1 MKGELYNY
9 KDQMMTQADI
19 AKLEGINRS
28 TLADWFKKTHDM
40 VLAVEGAKKSLAQRN
55 ISYYDEVLSLKAISK
70 REEIK
75 FESLKKFYDQTN
87 NIYEA
92 VRLTKEAQLK
102 RNGSILYK
110 GKMMSMSAIALET
123 GLERH
128 ALTRYFEQTGDI
140 YKSIELAKIA
150 KDKQHGTIEY
160 KGKVMSITA
169 IADLEDI
176 KRDTLK
182 EYYELYGNIEKA
194 VFITKESQLKR
205 KQALLRGKKAS
216 YEELARQFDIS
227 VIELDRTINSG
238 ISPEN
243 LKKKSKKGVSS
254 ESQLKYDE
262 ESLYKYCL
270 EHSYNYWVIN
280 YLIKTY
286 GKTPEEAVK
295 AYVENGQQL
304 PIKWIYEK
312 YSLLF
317 KHLTLNFGLDS
328 NRIVKIM
335 KDNNCGIE
343 EAIKKLIFVSNNN
356 DNDFKLAE
364 ISWMEELYDFIKDI
378 STEEYLEVKDTF
390 YITDREE
397 KFIKEKSSLIERIN
411 RQLLLYEFAMIIDKW
426 PIDELLEMMD
436 LYGITD
442 DEKESI
448 ILDLY
453 TPFKNMVT
461 DPTEEHRERSNMI
474 RNIITD
480 LTISAESVISNTGLS
495 EAEKEEIIRKKTL
508 LMKVMPTER
517 KTSGSSLKQ

>member
-9 KDQMMTQADI
+9 KGQMMTQADI
-19 AKLEGINRS
+19 SKLEGINRS
-28 TLADWFKKTHDM
+28 TLADWYKKTHDM

-55 ISYYDEVLSLKAISK
+55 ISYYDEVLSLKAISE

-87 NIYEA
+87 DIYEA

-102 RNGSILYK
+102 RNGSILYN

-123 GLERH
+123 GLERN

-150 KDKQHGTIEY
+150 KDKQHGIIEY

-169 IADLEDI
+169 IANLEGI

-227 VIELDRTINSG
+227 VIELDRMINSG

-270 EHSYNYWVIN
+270 DHSYNYWVIN

-295 AYVENGQQL
+295 AYVANGQQL

-312 YSLLF
+312 YGLLF

-328 NRIVKIM
+328 NRIIKIM

-343 EAIKKLIFVSNNN
+343 EAIKKLIFVSKNN
-356 DNDFKLAE
+356 DNDFKIAE
-364 ISWMEELYDFIKDI
+364 INWMEELYDFIKDI
-378 STEEYLEVKDTF
+378 PTEEYLDVKDTF

-397 KFIKEKSSLIERIN
+397 KFIKGKSSLIERIN
-411 RQLLLYEFAMIIDKW
+411 RQLLLYEFAIIIDEW
-426 PIDELLEMMD
+426 PIEEITEMMD
-436 LYGITD
+436 LYDLTEE
-442 DEKESI
+442 EKVCV

-453 TPFKNMVT
+453 SPFKNMVI
-461 DPTEEHRERSNMI
+461 DPTNDHKNRNEAIRS
-474 RNIITD
+474 IITD
-480 LTISAESVISNTGLS
+480 STITNESIIQNENLS
-495 EAEKEEIIRKKTL
+495 EVDKKEIIKKKMVLAQLIASAKKTN
-508 LMKVMPTER
+508 
-517 KTSGSSLKQ
+517 GSSLK

>member
-9 KDQMMTQADI
+9 NGQMMTQADI
-19 AKLEGINRS
+19 ARLEGISRQ
-28 TLADWFKKTHDM
+28 TLADWYKKTKDM
-40 VLAVEGAKKSLAQRN
+40 TLAVAGAKKSLAQRN
-55 ISYYDEVLSLKAISK
+55 ISYYNEVLSLKAISEK
-70 REEIK
+70 ENIK
-75 FESLKKFYDQTN
+75 FESLKKFYEETN
-87 NIYEA
+87 DIYEA

-102 RNGSILYK
+102 RNGSILYN

-128 ALTRYFEQTGDI
+128 ALTRYYEQTGDI
-140 YKSIELAKIA
+140 YKSIELAKEA
-150 KDKQHGTIEY
+150 KEKQHGSIEY
-160 KGKVMSITA
+160 KGRTMTITA
-169 IADLEDI
+169 IAELEGI
-176 KRDTLK
+176 KRETLK

-205 KQALLRGKKAS
+205 KQALLKGKQAS
-216 YEELARQFDIS
+216 YEELSRQFGIS
-227 VIELDRTINSG
+227 VIELDKMI
-238 ISPEN
+238 
-243 LKKKSKKGVSS
+243 KSGVSVDSISKRQKRGVTS
-254 ESQLKYDE
+254 EAQLKYDE
-262 ESLYKYCL
+262 DSLYKYCL

-286 GKTPEEAVK
+286 GKTPEEAIK
-295 AYVENGQQL
+295 AYIEGGQQL

-317 KHLTLNFGLDS
+317 KHLTLKFGLDS

-343 EAIKKLIFVSNNN
+343 EAIKKLIFVSNNK

-364 ISWMEELYDFIKDI
+364 ISWMEELYEFIKDMPKN
-378 STEEYLEVKDTF
+378 EYAEVKSTF
-390 YITDREE
+390 YITEREE
-397 KFIKEKSSLIERIN
+397 KFINEKSKAIDVIN
-411 RQLLLYEFAMIIDKW
+411 RQLLLYEFSTIVDEW
-426 PIDELLEMMD
+426 PTDELLEMMD

-453 TPFKNMVT
+453 TPFKNMVIYPT
-461 DPTEEHRERSNMI
+461 DEHRERSNMI

-480 LTISAESVISNTGLS
+480 LTISTELVISNTGLS

-508 LMKVMPTER
+508 LMKVMHAEK
-517 KTSGSSLKQ
+517 KTSGNSLK